1 MNPELITQIL
11 LIVAISSIVILLLF
25 LLLLFVR
32 QPQGIKIKNDKFSL
46 EELTFSPIFKKIID
60 ALIPAAEERE
70 YRKNERLI
78 SDSGCN
84 ISMRV
89 LYFFKLVLPII
100 ILIVLT
106 SIVLINR
113 QTRVNAII
121 TGKLVQNVNMIGAD
135 PTSSKSTMTNSEKRA
150 LEKAKKDTYAV
161 MNKFVNS
168 KIVNTKDAVVVKQM
182 LQEAFVNNNISSETD
197 AIYDASEMYNTMV
210 AVEAAKRVNPITI
223 IFIFMTALV
232 GFYLPNVFLVISRM
246 IRYQSFDNE
255 VIALEMLTIMVG
267 SIENVTVKEVL
278 RILSLNSKAFKPNFE
293 KALLEYPIDFE
304 QALINLG
311 DSSKNKDFQALV
323 STLRQCATSDKYSA
337 LQTLQ
342 RRRISRKE
350 YRKLMEEKKIETKMY
365 IAFIMLLPVL
375 FFLAKLLLSPWSELM
390 NTSGLL

>member
-1 MNPELITQIL
+1 MSGIFLGIIITIIIL
-11 LIVAISSIVILLLF
+11 LVLF
-25 LLLLFVR
+25 LVVLFVR
-32 QPQGIKIKNDKFSL
+32 QPQAVKVKNDKFSL
-46 EELTFSPIFKKIID
+46 EELTFSPIFKKVID
-60 ALIPAAEERE
+60 ALMPPTEERE

-78 SDSGCN
+78 SDSGVN

-89 LYFFKLVLPII
+89 LYLFKVVVPIMLLI
-100 ILIVLT
+100 ILF
-106 SIVLINR
+106 SILFINR
-113 QTRVNAII
+113 HVRINAII
-121 TGKLVQNVNMIGAD
+121 TDQIVETVNVLG
-135 PTSSKSTMTNSEKRA
+135 TSAEDSSSQKSSQEKR
-150 LEKAKKDTYAV
+150 EEEQAKKDTYE
-161 MNKFVNS
+161 
-168 KIVNTKDAVVVKQM
+168 VVKNLVDTRWFDTQDVLAVKQAIQEVM
-182 LQEAFVNNNISSETD
+182 LNNQLTTEEDTANDVNDMFNKLKQ
-197 AIYDASEMYNTMV
+197 
-210 AVEAAKRVNPITI
+210 VEAAKKISPMSI
-223 IFIFMTALV
+223 IVVLILSLC
-232 GFYLPNVFLVISRM
+232 GYYLPNIYLVISRLV
-246 IRYQSFDNE
+246 RYQSFDNE

-267 SIENVTVKEVL
+267 SIESVTVKEIL

-375 FFLAKLLLSPWSELM
+375 FFLAKLLLSPWQDLM
-390 NTSGLL
+390 QTSGLF

>member
-1 MNPELITQIL
+1 MSPELLTQIV
-11 LIVAISSIVILLLF
+11 LIVAISSIIILLLF
-25 LLLLFVR
+25 LLLLFIR
-32 QPQGIKIKNDKFSL
+32 QPQSVKIKNDKFSL

-60 ALIPAAEERE
+60 ALLPSAEERE

-113 QTRVNAII
+113 QTRIDAII
-121 TGKLVQNVNMIGAD
+121 TGKLVQNVDMIGAT
-135 PTSSKSTMTNSEKRA
+135 PTKNTMTNSEKRA
-150 LEKAKKDTYAV
+150 IEKAKKDTYAV
-161 MNKFVNS
+161 MNKFVKS
-168 KIVNTKDAVVVKQM
+168 HIVNTEDSVVVKQM
-182 LQEAFVNNNISSETD
+182 LQEAFVSNNLASETD
-197 AIYDASEMYNTMV
+197 AIYDANEMYNTMV
-210 AVEAAKRVNPITI
+210 AVEAAKKVNPITI
-223 IFIFMTALV
+223 VFIFMASML
-232 GFYLPNVFLVISRM
+232 GFYIPNVFLVISRM

-267 SIENVTVKEVL
+267 SIENVTVKEIL

-375 FFLAKLLLSPWSELM
+375 FFLAKLLLSPWSDLM

>member
-1 MNPELITQIL
+1 MSGIFLGIIITIIIL
-11 LIVAISSIVILLLF
+11 LVLF
-25 LLLLFVR
+25 LVVLFVR
-32 QPQGIKIKNDKFSL
+32 QPQAVKVKNDKFSL
-46 EELTFSPIFKKIID
+46 EELTFSPIFKKVID
-60 ALIPAAEERE
+60 ALMPPTEERE

-78 SDSGCN
+78 SDSGVN

-89 LYFFKLVLPII
+89 LYLFKIVVPIMLLI
-100 ILIVLT
+100 ILF
-106 SIVLINR
+106 SILLINR
-113 QTRVNAII
+113 HVRINAII
-121 TGKLVQNVNMIGAD
+121 TDQIVETVNVLG
-135 PTSSKSTMTNSEKRA
+135 TSAEDSSSQKSSQEKR
-150 LEKAKKDTYAV
+150 EEEQAKKDTYE
-161 MNKFVNS
+161 
-168 KIVNTKDAVVVKQM
+168 VVKNLIDTRMFDTQDALAIKQAIQEVM
-182 LQEAFVNNNISSETD
+182 LNNQLTTEEDAANDVNDMFNKLKQ
-197 AIYDASEMYNTMV
+197 
-210 AVEAAKRVNPITI
+210 VEAAKKISPMSI
-223 IFIFMTALV
+223 IVVLILSLC
-232 GFYLPNVFLVISRM
+232 GYYLPNIYLVISRLV
-246 IRYQSFDNE
+246 RYQSFDNE

-267 SIENVTVKEVL
+267 SIESVTVKEIL

-375 FFLAKLLLSPWSELM
+375 FFLAKLLLSPWQDLM
-390 NTSGLL
+390 QTSGLF

>member
-1 MNPELITQIL
+1 MSGIIL
-11 LIVAISSIVILLLF
+11 GVVIAAIIILLLF
-25 LLLLFVR
+25 LLVLFIR
-32 QPQGIKIKNDKFSL
+32 QPQAVKVKSDKFSW
-46 EELTFSPIFKKIID
+46 EELSLSPIFKKPVD
-60 ALIPAAEERE
+60 CLMPPAEERE

-89 LYFFKLVLPII
+89 MYMFKIICPVVLLIISFSIFF
-100 ILIVLT
+100 
-106 SIVLINR
+106 INR
-113 QTRVNAII
+113 QIRIDAII
-121 TGKLVQNVNMIGAD
+121 TDQIVENVDVLGSDDTEYESEQSNA
-135 PTSSKSTMTNSEKRA
+135 EKREM
-150 LEKAKKDTYAV
+150 EKAKKDTYRVIENLFDTRILKTQDALTAKQV
-161 MNKFVNS
+161 LQEIMIKNRLTTEADAPNDVNDTYD
-168 KIVNTKDAVVVKQM
+168 KIKRVEEAKEINWVTVVVILLFSM
-182 LQEAFVNNNISSETD
+182 LGYYAPNLYLS
-197 AIYDASEMYNTMV
+197 AS
-210 AVEAAKRVNPITI
+210 R
-223 IFIFMTALV
+223 L
-232 GFYLPNVFLVISRM
+232 

-267 SIENVTVKEVL
+267 SIENVTVKEIL

-365 IAFIMLLPVL
+365 IAFIMLIPVL
-375 FFLAKLLLSPWSELM
+375 FFLAKLLLSPWQDLM
-390 NTSGLL
+390 NSSGLM

>member
-1 MNPELITQIL
+1 MSGIFLGIIITIIIL
-11 LIVAISSIVILLLF
+11 LVLF
-25 LLLLFVR
+25 LVVLFVR
-32 QPQGIKIKNDKFSL
+32 QPQAVKVKNDKFSL
-46 EELTFSPIFKKIID
+46 EELTFSPIFKKVID
-60 ALIPAAEERE
+60 ALMPPTEERE

-78 SDSGCN
+78 SDSGVN

-89 LYFFKLVLPII
+89 LYLFKIVVPIMLLI
-100 ILIVLT
+100 ILF
-106 SIVLINR
+106 SILLINR
-113 QTRVNAII
+113 HVRINAII
-121 TGKLVQNVNMIGAD
+121 TDQIVETVNVLG
-135 PTSSKSTMTNSEKRA
+135 TSAEDSSSQKSSQEKR
-150 LEKAKKDTYAV
+150 EEEQAKKDTYE
-161 MNKFVNS
+161 
-168 KIVNTKDAVVVKQM
+168 VVKNLVDTRWFDTQDVLAVKQAIQEVM
-182 LQEAFVNNNISSETD
+182 LNNQLTTEEDAANDVNDMFNKLKQ
-197 AIYDASEMYNTMV
+197 
-210 AVEAAKRVNPITI
+210 VEAAKKISPMSI
-223 IFIFMTALV
+223 IVVLILSLC
-232 GFYLPNVFLVISRM
+232 GYYLPNIYLVISRLV
-246 IRYQSFDNE
+246 RYQSFDNE

-267 SIENVTVKEVL
+267 SIESVTVKEIL

-375 FFLAKLLLSPWSELM
+375 FFLAKLLLSPWQDLM
-390 NTSGLL
+390 QTSGLF